1 MSKIISEL
9 SNIVGTYTDKE
20 GNKKNKYH
28 RLGSII
34 DTPQGHMLKI
44 DSIPVCDPPWSGWAW
59 INPPKERTINFDKKD
74 DDIGF

>member
-9 SNIVGTYTDKE
+9 STIVGTYTDKD

-44 DSIPVCDPPWSGWAW
+44 DSIPVCDPPCLVGHGL
-59 INPPKERTINFDKKD
+59 ILQKKEHLALIKRMMT
-74 DDIGF
+74 

>member
-9 SNIVGTYTDKE
+9 STIVGTYTDKE

-44 DSIPVCDPPWSGWAW
+44 DSIPVCDPPWSGGHGLTL
-59 INPPKERTINFDKKD
+59 PKKKQLTL
-74 DDIGF
+74 IKKMMI